1 MREKWALVGL
11 LACLGPLTTSL
22 GLAQGLKLRAQFKD
36 KSSYCPHFALSGD
49 GRLLAVATEDRGG
62 IWVWDVA
69 GSKEKGKVRATLP
82 GHPGNVDARAGV
94 YALALSGDGNLLA
107 SAGLHDGTVKLWD
120 VAAGKLKAASKADG
134 LVAVSDDGKL
144 AAWAT
149 QDDTITVW
157 DVAAGKVRASL
168 KGRPEGVDAMKFSW
182 DGKLLASGG
191 THIIRVWDVNTG
203 KPKASMKDK
212 VEVMSLA
219 FSGDDKLLAVKVA
232 GDKTIRRWDVTTGK
246 QKAALKGHT
255 EWVRDVACS
264 KEGGLLASAGG
275 YDETI
280 RLWDVTTGKLL
291 ATQRE
296 GYMVASVALSRDG
309 KLLVTLG
316 AKRPKPRI
324 EMPLPGEVEPKDPGP
339 RGGHRLK
346 LWDVTPAK

>member
-1 MREKWALVGL
+1 
-11 LACLGPLTTSL
+11 
-22 GLAQGLKLRAQFKD
+22 
-36 KSSYCPHFALSGD
+36 
-49 GRLLAVATEDRGG
+49 
-62 IWVWDVA
+62 
-69 GSKEKGKVRATLP
+69 
-82 GHPGNVDARAGV
+82 
-94 YALALSGDGNLLA
+94 
-107 SAGLHDGTVKLWD
+107 
-120 VAAGKLKAASKADG
+120 
-134 LVAVSDDGKL
+134 VAVSDDGKL

-157 DVAAGKVRASL
+157 DVAAGKVKARL
-168 KGRPEGVDAMKFSW
+168 KALPEGVSAMTFSW

-191 THIIRVWDVNTG
+191 CDLIRGGFDIIRVWDVNTG

-219 FSGDDKLLAVKVA
+219 FSGDDKLLAVRAA
-232 GDKTIRRWDVTTGK
+232 GDMTIRRWDVTTGQ
-246 QKAALKGHT
+246 QKAALKGHS
-255 EWVRDVACS
+255 EWVRAVVCS

-309 KLLVTLG
+309 KLLVSLG

-324 EMPLPGEVEPKDPGP
+324 EMPLPGEVEPEDPGP
-339 RGGHRLK
+339 RGGYRLK